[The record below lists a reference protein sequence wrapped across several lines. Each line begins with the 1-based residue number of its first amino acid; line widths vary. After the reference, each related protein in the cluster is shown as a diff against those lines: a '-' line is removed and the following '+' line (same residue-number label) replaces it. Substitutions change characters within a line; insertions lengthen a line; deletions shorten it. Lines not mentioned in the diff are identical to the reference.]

1 MIELK
6 DLSKFYEVTKLVR
19 KLKKTVLSTNPI
31 LIKMAENEFVINF
44 GSETVSIMERYYKGL
59 DLLANDNLEEA
70 EQIFKSLVNGVR
82 GYYDS
87 IIALINI
94 FSERGDFPNIA
105 KLFNVGIKDLKLIMM
120 QLPENG
126 TIPFTYASNKA
137 FLKFLYKLGVKHINT
152 SRINDAI
159 HNFELLLKLNPADEF
174 DIPEVLIAALFE
186 KGDYERV
193 IELTQNISDKKNPST
208 IFNRILAFLQL
219 SDEASALPLIKSLSE
234 ENLKIY
240 KSLNLSNDYA
250 MDISEYI
257 SFSVI
262 DDKSKYYWNNYYRY
276 WAEKDEFLA
285 FLSSNISDTSNIS
298 SPQQDN
304 FNSFKNYL
312 VEQDLKEATIKGH
325 LDNVELFADS
335 LNSLEAIENKF
346 EALFKTTAKTTL
358 AKYITS
364 LNKYFTFSLKEN
376 SKDSRDKLKNIKIKY
391 NI

>member
-1 MIELK
+1 M
-6 DLSKFYEVTKLVR
+6 VR

-31 LIKMAENEFVINF
+31 LIKMAENEYVINF

-59 DLLANDNLEEA
+59 DLLANDNLDEA
-70 EQIFKSLVNGVR
+70 EQIFKSLVNGFR

-159 HNFELLLKLNPADEF
+159 QNFELLLKLNPADEF
-174 DIPEVLIAALFE
+174 DIPEILVAALFE
-186 KGDYERV
+186 KGDYKRV
-193 IELTQNISDKKNPST
+193 LELTESVSDKKNPSM
-208 IFNRILAFLQL
+208 IFNRILALLQL
-219 SDEASALPLIKSLSE
+219 SQKDEAITLIKNLSE

-240 KSLNLSNDYA
+240 KSFNLSNDYA

-276 WAEKDEFLA
+276 WIEKDEFLI
-285 FLSSNISDTSNIS
+285 LLKSNIKDTSNITS
-298 SPQQDN
+298 MDLNN
-304 FNSFKNYL
+304 FDSFKNYL
-312 VEQDLKEATIKGH
+312 IEQDLKETTIKSH
-325 LDNVELFADS
+325 LDNIEIFSHVLG
-335 LNSLEAIENKF
+335 SLESIENKF
-346 EALFKTTAKTTL
+346 DELHKTSSKTTL
-358 AKYITS
+358 GKYITS
-364 LNKYFTFSLKEN
+364 LNKYFTFNLKEN
-376 SKDSRDKLKNIKIKY
+376 SKDARDKLKNIKTKY